1 MLDNKSIK
9 ALNLQ
14 GRELTK
20 FIKLQ
25 LLKYWRFDRQYI
37 FCCTEGINKS
47 DVNAINDKY
56 LIEIEVKISKSD
68 FLSEFSGKS
77 RVKSYKHRVYNE
89 FLNKNNTFLPQSSK
103 FGAEKECKSG
113 KNISKK
119 VVNTGLKLKKG
130 YIVPNFYYF
139 CTTEELKN
147 YVLDYI
153 NKFYPNYGLLICGD
167 KRVFNKRS
175 HIICVKKAKNLT
187 NKDVTKEMFM
197 KIGKRVQ
204 SELITLRETNIKI
217 KELDC

>member
-1 MLDNKSIK
+1 VI
-9 ALNLQ
+9 NLQ

-89 FLNKNNTFLPQSSK
+89 FLSKNNTFLPQSSK

-113 KNISKK
+113 KKEYKNSEKECKSSK
-119 VVNTGLKLKKG
+119 NNGLKLKKG

-153 NKFYPNYGLLICGD
+153 NKFYPNYGLLVCSS

-204 SELITLRETNIKI
+204 SELITLRETSIKI
-217 KELDC
+217 KD